1 VAALTDNST
10 DENSRSL
17 LPHTGEG
24 VVVDIGTGD
33 GRFVYRAARE
43 NPRKFYVG
51 IDASRAALEKIS
63 MKATRKPAKGG
74 LPNVLFVQAAV
85 EDLPGEFDGAADEI
99 HIHFPW
105 GSLLQAVVLGDEA
118 VLRSLRRISAPGC
131 LLEIVIG
138 IDPVRD
144 KTEIARL
151 GLPSLTEDYLTGEL
165 IPKYLAV
172 GFELVD
178 FGTMDAGEWSK
189 FETSWAR
196 KLQGGEG
203 RRVIYL
209 LVIARATCKFGF
221 GYFLENL
228 ITLFS

>member
-1 VAALTDNST
+1 M
-10 DENSRSL
+10 
-17 LPHTGEG
+17 PHTGEG

-43 NPRKFYVG
+43 NPGKFYVG
-51 IDASRAALEKIS
+51 IDAVAKPLEEIS

-85 EDLPGEFDGAADEI
+85 ENLPEELDGTADEI

-105 GSLLQAVVLGDEA
+105 GSLLQAVVLGDEG
-118 VLRSLRRISAPGC
+118 VLRSLRRICAPEC

-144 KTEIARL
+144 QTEIARL
-151 GLPSLTEDYLTGEL
+151 GLPSLTPEYINGVL
-165 IPKYLAV
+165 IPKYEAA

-178 FGTMDAGEWSK
+178 SGSMGAGEWSK
-189 FETSWAR
+189 LETSWAR
-196 KLQGGEG
+196 KLQGGDG
-203 RRVIYL
+203 RQVGYL
-209 LVIARATCKFGF
+209 VLK
-221 GYFLENL
+221 L
-228 ITLFS
+228 S